1 MNRRHQ
7 SGFTLIETVVA
18 MLLLALM
25 SVLSYQAV
33 EAVLGTNERSRQG
46 LAEEARLQRAWQIIG
61 RDIMH
66 LRARPFVD
74 ALGMRE
80 PAYVTDKSEFGV
92 RFSRGGGPMVKSN
105 PSGLRRVEYIINREQ
120 QLQRKSWAITQSPR
134 LSEGSTLIL
143 MDNVDEVVFEH
154 LSKDFF
160 YGPDWPPINETHSL
174 RSLPKMIRVTI
185 TIDGLGES
193 SRLFPGVVAQ

>member
-1 MNRRHQ
+1 MSRH
-7 SGFTLIETVVA
+7 SEGGFTLIETVVS
-18 MLLLALM
+18 MLLLAVM

-33 EAVLGTNERSRQG
+33 DAVLATNERSRQG
-46 LAEEARLQRAWQIIG
+46 LAEEASLQRAWQIIG

-74 ALGMRE
+74 GLGMRE
-80 PAYVTDKSEFGV
+80 PAYVTDRSEFGV

-105 PSGLRRVEYIINREQ
+105 PSGLRRVEYSINREQ
-120 QLQRKSWAITQSPR
+120 QLQRQSWAITQSPR
-134 LSEGSTLIL
+134 QSEGSILIL

-154 LSKDFF
+154 LTKDFF

-174 RSLPKMIRVTI
+174 SSLPKMIRVTI
-185 TIDGLGES
+185 TVDGLGES
-193 SRLFPGVVAQ
+193 SRLFPGLVAQ

>member
-1 MNRRHQ
+1 MNSSRQR
-7 SGFTLIETVVA
+7 GFTLIETVVA
-18 MLLLALM
+18 MLLLAMM

-33 EAVLGTNERSRQG
+33 EAVLNTNDRSRQS

-74 ALGMRE
+74 GLGMRE

-92 RFSRGGGPMVKSN
+92 RFSRGGGPMVQSN
-105 PSGLRRVEYIINREQ
+105 PSGLRRVEYSINREQ
-120 QLQRKSWAITQSPR
+120 QLQRQSWAITQSPR
-134 LSEGSTLIL
+134 MSEGSTLIL
-143 MDNVDEVVFEH
+143 MDNVDEVIFEH

-185 TIDGLGES
+185 NIDGLGES